1 VAENPDKL
9 SVLFVC
15 LGNIC
20 RSPLAEGVFH
30 HLVQQAGIARHF
42 HIDSAGTSGYHA
54 GDPPDARTSSVARAR
69 GIELTSRSRQL
80 LQEDLQ
86 DFDYLIV
93 MDEDNRAGVERLART
108 RAPRAKVHLL
118 REFDDEANGD
128 LNVPD
133 PYYGGPRGFED
144 VHDMVE
150 RSCRVLL
157 DHLRERHGI

>member
-1 VAENPDKL
+1 MAEQPDKL
-9 SVLFVC
+9 NVLFVC

-20 RSPLAEGVFH
+20 RSPLAEGVFQ
-30 HLVQQAGIARHF
+30 HLVNEAGIAHRF

-54 GDPPDARTSSVARAR
+54 GDPPDARTSTVARAR

-86 DFDYLIV
+86 RFDYLIV
-93 MDEDNRAGVERLART
+93 MDEDNRAGVERLARKK
-108 RAPRAKVHLL
+108 APRAKVHLL
-118 REFDDEANGD
+118 REFDNEADGD

-157 DHLRERHGI
+157 EHIRRTHHI

>member
-1 VAENPDKL
+1 MAEQSDKL
-9 SVLFVC
+9 NVLFVC

-20 RSPLAEGVFH
+20 RSPLAEGVFQ
-30 HLVQQAGIARHF
+30 HLVNEAGIAHRF

-54 GDPPDARTSSVARAR
+54 GDPPDARTSTVARAR

-86 DFDYLIV
+86 RFDYLIV
-93 MDEDNRAGVERLART
+93 MDEDNRAGVERLARKE
-108 RAPRAKVHLL
+108 APRAKVHLL
-118 REFDDEANGD
+118 REFDNEADGD

-157 DHLRERHGI
+157 EHIRRTHHI

>member
-1 VAENPDKL
+1 MAEQSDKL
-9 SVLFVC
+9 NVLFVC

-20 RSPLAEGVFH
+20 RSPLAEGVFQ
-30 HLVQQAGIARHF
+30 HLVNEAGIAHRF

-54 GDPPDARTSSVARAR
+54 GDPPDARTSTVARAR

-86 DFDYLIV
+86 RFDYLIV
-93 MDEDNRAGVERLART
+93 MDEDNRAGVERLARKE
-108 RAPRAKVHLL
+108 APRAKVHLL
-118 REFDDEANGD
+118 REFDAEADGD

-157 DHLRERHGI
+157 EHIRRTHHI